1 MVKVM
6 LRVWLFRI
14 AIFNGLGSTRN
25 SKNIGNGV
33 TVNELAKMIISLT
46 GQNLI

>member
-1 MVKVM
+1 M

-14 AIFNGLGSTRN
+14 AIFNGLRSTRN
-25 SKNIGNGV
+25 SKNIGNGVPV